1 MCAAGNCSKEG
12 KPQSIRCDQGV
23 YTIGWVRRNRSRVGG
38 RTAYNSIQVGKVGQN
53 TGNAKGGGLGPWEV
67 EKEVACGYG
76 GRAWERAGKGGV
88 GAGEV

>member
-1 MCAAGNCSKEG
+1 MQLGTAVRRENRNQYDATRAC
-12 KPQSIRCDQGV
+12 
-23 YTIGWVRRNRSRVGG
+23 TLGWVRRNRSRVGG

-53 TGNAKGGGLGPWEV
+53 TGNAKGDGLGPWEV

-76 GRAWERAGKGGV
+76 GRAWERVGKGGV

>member
-1 MCAAGNCSKEG
+1 
-12 KPQSIRCDQGV
+12 
-23 YTIGWVRRNRSRVGG
+23 
-38 RTAYNSIQVGKVGQN
+38 VGQN